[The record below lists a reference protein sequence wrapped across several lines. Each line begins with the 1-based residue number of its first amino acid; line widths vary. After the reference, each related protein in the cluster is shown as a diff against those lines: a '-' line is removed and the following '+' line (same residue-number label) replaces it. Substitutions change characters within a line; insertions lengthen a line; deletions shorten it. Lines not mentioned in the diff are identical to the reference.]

1 MNCKQI
7 RISVTKCLI
16 IDCHVFKFNFH
27 AHWSNLISVS
37 REVEIQTD
45 VKAYCYL
52 KRNQFANV
60 LQWNRRIG
68 FITERDLIV

>member
-1 MNCKQI
+1 MY
-7 RISVTKCLI
+7 ISV
-16 IDCHVFKFNFH
+16 D
-27 AHWSNLISVS
+27 WSNLISVS

-52 KRNQFANV
+52 KRNQSANV

-68 FITERDLIV
+68 FITERDLSV